1 QSRAIETYRLP
12 VLDPVGAIGRCGDLD
27 RIAVAAA
34 RFARRQGV
42 GSGPGRMGLDRGPR
56 YPLENRL
63 LRGIEMHGADVAH
76 DIERIAIFGDAAA
89 AADRRSGAGQPARM
103 QQTEIVTELMA
114 VYAESGVTVA
124 VWPAKADIGQPSPA
138 AGIQE
143 RKDVKAILVN
153 GLVGRESRRV
163 RCVRPGTDR
172 LVVPA
177 SPRRDAR

>member
-63 LRGIEMHGADVAH
+63 LRGVEMHGADVAH
-76 DIERIAIFGDAAA
+76 DVERIAVFGDAAA
-89 AADRRSGAGQPARM
+89 AAADRKSRTGQPARM
-103 QQTEIVTELMA
+103 QQPEIVTELMPVDA
-114 VYAESGVTVA
+114 KGVVTVA
-124 VWPAKADIGQPSPA
+124 VGQTEAHVRQPGPA
-138 AGIQE
+138 AGVQV
-143 RKDVKAILVN
+143 RKDIEAILID
-153 GLVGRESRRV
+153 GLVGRESRSV
-163 RCVRPGTDR
+163 R
-172 LVVPA
+172 
-177 SPRRDAR
+177 